1 MPLAEG
7 AFAAYDRP
15 VEDHERPGRFIEP
28 PLLAETT
35 PPPPDRILV
44 RGARLVRVY
53 GGPGSRDV
61 AGKPRPDG
69 GRLADHAQPGRRET
83 TRTGRR
89 PRERVVDLGPDD
101 AEQRVMERLRVQ
113 IGHGAPSVWIAA
125 AIHCRAL
132 LSASSLISS
141 SQPFSS
147 SSTPSTMPALISGM

>member
-1 MPLAEG
+1 MW
-7 AFAAYDRP
+7 
-15 VEDHERPGRFIEP
+15 
-28 PLLAETT
+28 
-35 PPPPDRILV
+35 
-44 RGARLVRVY
+44 
-53 GGPGSRDV
+53 PGSRGPTAAASRITRSRAAARPRAP
-61 AGKPRPDG
+61 AG
-69 GRLADHAQPGRRET
+69 A
-83 TRTGRR
+83 